1 MNINRYN
8 RKSFRGFLYDL
19 RLTLLD
25 YFKVDIRDERRKQR
39 MMDNMIE
46 TDRAFIAKVK
56 AITRA
61 RFGSP
66 RFKGYKE

>member
-8 RKSFRGFLYDL
+8 PKCFPGFLYDWKL
-19 RLTLLD
+19 IFLD

-39 MMDNMIE
+39 MMDNMVE
-46 TDRAFIAKVK
+46 TNRAFIAKVK

-61 RFGSP
+61 RSGSP

>member
-25 YFKVDIRDERRKQR
+25 YFKVDIRDERLKQR
-39 MMDNMIE
+39 MMDNMIDI
-46 TDRAFIAKVK
+46 DRAFIAKVK

-61 RFGSP
+61 RSGSP

>member
-8 RKSFRGFLYDL
+8 RKCFRGFLYDWK
-19 RLTLLD
+19 LTLLD

-56 AITRA
+56 VITRG
-61 RFGSP
+61 RSGSP

>member
-1 MNINRYN
+1 MNISRYN

-39 MMDNMIE
+39 MMDNMVE
-46 TDRAFIAKVK
+46 TNRAFIAKVK
-56 AITRA
+56 ANSKG
-61 RFGSP
+61 FSSNP
-66 RFKGYKE
+66 RFKGYRE